1 MRKSQKHIIQC
12 VISQLVHLVQIVNIN
27 GPITINKTKA
37 GMDFNIQTIL
47 SENNIRVGGSKDLHV
62 YTCTCSH
69 VTIVICHMCNRQ
81 TRPLST
87 PLQEMFLVEAV
98 SGPAEL
104 SLAMLT
110 HGTCTVHVFH
120 RTTCTLL
127 VEIIA
132 A

>member
-1 MRKSQKHIIQC
+1 MRKSQKHIIPC

-37 GMDFNIQTIL
+37 GMNFNFQTIL
-47 SENNIRVGGSKDLHV
+47 SENNIRVGGSKDL

-87 PLQEMFLVEAV
+87 PLQEMSLVEAV
-98 SGPAEL
+98 CGPAEL
-104 SLAMLT
+104 SLAMIT
-110 HGTCTVHVFH
+110 HGRMALVLYMHFTVLHVQ
-120 RTTCTLL
+120 
-127 VEIIA
+127 
-132 A
+132 